1 MDGGGSLLRSVRAA
15 DHRDPPRHQRL
26 GQVFQGFLCQ
36 TVSSDLAV
44 VLLGALVDLRG
55 GSIAEPIAGSR
66 DLRKVIPLV
75 GLSIVP
81 SEFPESAS
89 DDGHGAAGRHVVPG
103 HRRAVLPGLAPGGR
117 ILLPR
122 TGTSDRCF
130 GNLPL
135 PGVAPVPVVPPGRP
149 VHQRV
154 LPARWP
160 DGGRPDRK
168 STRLNSSHQI
178 ISYAVFCLKKKNK
191 KKYT

>member
-36 TVSSDLAV
+36 TVSSHLAV
-44 VLLGALVDLRG
+44 VLLGAVADLRG

-89 DDGHGAAGRHVVPG
+89 DDGTRAAGRHVFPG

-130 GNLPL
+130 GNLPF
-135 PGVAPVPVVPPGRP
+135 PGLASVPGCPAGRP
-149 VHQRV
+149 LTLRA
-154 LPARWP
+154 LPARGPESGCP
-160 DGGRPDRK
+160 D
-168 STRLNSSHQI
+168 S
-178 ISYAVFCLKKKNK
+178 
-191 KKYT
+191 